1 MHKRPHGLL
10 FFLSFSIFVT
20 PQCPQHPLSI
30 ENIVQLADV
39 GVCAL
44 VVTRREI
51 HESPVEV
58 VLDLVLRPP
67 VEEAEIRIP
76 KVLNR
81 RIRRPN
87 RRPVVALEHVP
98 VDAAEAHVHRCV
110 GHGNHG
116 HHF

>member
-1 MHKRPHGLL
+1 M
-10 FFLSFSIFVT
+10 
-20 PQCPQHPLSI
+20 
-30 ENIVQLADV
+30 QLADV
-39 GVCAL
+39 GVRAL
-44 VVTRREI
+44 VVARRQI

-81 RIRRPN
+81 RVRRPN
-87 RRPVVALEHVP
+87 GRPVVALEHVP
-98 VDAAEAHVHRCV
+98 VDAAEAHVHRRV
-110 GHGNHG
+110 GHGDHG

>member
-1 MHKRPHGLL
+1 MASCNVFVFFPFL
-10 FFLSFSIFVT
+10 FCS
-20 PQCPQHPLSI
+20 QHRSSV
-30 ENIVQLADV
+30 EDIVQLADV
-39 GVCAL
+39 GVRAL
-44 VVTRREI
+44 VVARRQI

-81 RIRRPN
+81 RVRRPN
-87 RRPVVALEHVP
+87 GRPVVALEHVP
-98 VDAAEAHVHRCV
+98 VDAAEAHVHRRV